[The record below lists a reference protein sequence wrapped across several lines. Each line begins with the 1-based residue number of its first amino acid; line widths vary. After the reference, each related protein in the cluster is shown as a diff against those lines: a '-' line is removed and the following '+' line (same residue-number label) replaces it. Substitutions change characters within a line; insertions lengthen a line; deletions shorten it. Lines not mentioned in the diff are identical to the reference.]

1 MDGYEA
7 TLRVVMREDLE
18 DGGYVVKCPALPG
31 CVSQGETVEEALANI
46 KEAMVGV
53 IRARVAAGQPLPEQE
68 VEGDQLT
75 EIQAPIHVAIT
86 GAAPEDRRQGV

>member
-7 TLRVVMREDLE
+7 TLRVVMREDLD

-46 KEAMVGV
+46 REAIVGV
-53 IRARVAAGQPLPEQE
+53 IRARAAAGHPLPDAEFHDDAPQ
-68 VEGDQLT
+68 

-86 GAAPEDRRQGV
+86 GAALEDSRQGV